1 MTEKDKI
8 QSQEPKKDY
17 YIDDESKNMDR
28 EPIVESENY
37 KPAGKLKDKV
47 TLITGGDSGIGAA
60 TAILYA
66 KEGAKV
72 AFTYYSSDNDAQR
85 TKERLEEL
93 GSDVMTFKGDVGDE
107 SFAQKV
113 ISDVTS
119 HWGNIDVLVNHAGEQ
134 MYQESILDITAE
146 QIDRTY
152 RTNIFSMFYFTKAA
166 FPYLNEGAS
175 IITTSSITAYKGNPN
190 LIDYSGTNGAIVSFT
205 RSLSQ
210 NKEIIDKKI
219 RVNSVAP
226 GPIWT
231 PLIPATFPE
240 EALAGWGKSGAL
252 GRPGEAYELAPA
264 YVYLASDDSSYVTG
278 QTIHV
283 NGGEVING

>member
-1 MTEKDKI
+1 MTEEAKVK
-8 QSQEPKKDY
+8 SQKPKKDY
-17 YIDDESKNMDR
+17 LMNDESDNMDR
-28 EPIVESENY
+28 KPIIESDTY
-37 KPAGKLKDKV
+37 KPADKLKGKV
-47 TLITGGDSGIGAA
+47 TIVTGGDSGIGAA

-72 AFTYYSSDNDAQR
+72 AFTYHSSDEDAKR
-85 TKERLEEL
+85 TENRLKEI
-93 GSDVMTFKGDVGDE
+93 GADVLVFKGDVGDE
-107 SFAQKV
+107 SYSQDVVSKV
-113 ISDVTS
+113 VEE
-119 HWGNIDVLVNHAGEQ
+119 WGKIDVLVNHAGEQ
-134 MYQESILDITAE
+134 HFQSSLLDITAE

-152 RTNIFSMFYFTKAA
+152 RTNVFSMFFFIKAA
-166 FPYLNEGAS
+166 LPHLTDGAS
-175 IITTSSITAYKGNPN
+175 IINTSSITAYKGNPN
-190 LIDYSGTNGAIVSFT
+190 LMDYSGSNGARVSFT

-210 NKEIIDKKI
+210 NTEITDRKI

-240 EALAGWGKSGAL
+240 DALETWGKDGAL
-252 GRPGEAYELAPA
+252 GRPGEAFELAPA

-283 NGGEVING
+283 NGGVIVNG